1 MAINPRIIHHLRHV
15 EQVRS
20 KSDKSD
26 SQPLYTY
33 GKLDYAEES
42 APKDTTARKVSCVL
56 TLYGIIQR
64 NRIALQGA
72 LDALRYEPLLSK
84 GSQEFLEGE
93 VGCLLSL
100 EKEIIK
106 MAGGIVVEGG
116 QKEALDLLETIP
128 GIGPILAL
136 HLYAFFS
143 TFSDANR
150 GGIVALA
157 GTSVHSKPHISKR
170 GNKRLRKTLFQVTL
184 SAARYNPKIKALY
197 LRLKAI
203 GKPDKVARI
212 AADRKLLLIAFAIF
226 KSGKPFTA
234 DCPITNRCDT
244 RDETEER
251 CSDSAC
257 QK

>member
-1 MAINPRIIHHLRHV
+1 
-15 EQVRS
+15 
-20 KSDKSD
+20 
-26 SQPLYTY
+26 
-33 GKLDYAEES
+33 
-42 APKDTTARKVSCVL
+42 
-56 TLYGIIQR
+56 
-64 NRIALQGA
+64 
-72 LDALRYEPLLSK
+72 
-84 GSQEFLEGE
+84 
-93 VGCLLSL
+93 
-100 EKEIIK
+100 

-150 GGIVALA
+150 GEIVALA
-157 GTSVHSKPHISKR
+157 GTSVHSKSHIIKR

-197 LRLKAI
+197 LRLKTI

-257 QK
+257 QKEATSANKYAKRGKTLSSMIHSHSRRVATYKCMRDKIPLTP